1 MSKTYNDTRDATF
14 EELYDIALG
23 DPNVI
28 LLTVDTGALIFKEFK
43 KNMPKQFFNVGV
55 AEQNA
60 MSVAA
65 GLALIGKHVFVFGIT
80 TFVTFRCYEQ
90 IKIDICSMNLP
101 VTILGMGTG
110 YVYSSDG
117 PTHHMIEDVS
127 IMRAL
132 PGMTIWSP
140 SDYAMT
146 AQVVHLAHKT
156 PGPSYIRIDKGP
168 FPHIY
173 DNSNHDFGDGLAI
186 LKPGKDLTIIATSIM
201 VGQALELAHELKKH
215 GIQAGVVDL
224 YRLKPVNK
232 KLLIDAIKLSKRIV
246 TLEEHTVLGGL
257 GSIVHEIL
265 ADNGILTPV
274 KVFGI
279 PDKYRC
285 EVGSREMLRSLD
297 RLDVPTICKTVLE
310 WMQ

>member
-14 EELYDIALG
+14 GELYDIALG

-28 LLTVDTGALIFKEFK
+28 LLTADTGALMFKEFK
-43 KNMPKQFFNVGV
+43 KNIPKQFFNVGV

-65 GLALIGKHVFVFGIT
+65 GLALGGKHVFVFGIT

-90 IKIDICSMNLP
+90 VKIDICSMGLP

-117 PTHHMIEDVS
+117 PTHHMTEDVAL
-127 IMRAL
+127 MRAL

-140 SDYAMT
+140 SDYTMT
-146 AQVVHLAHKT
+146 AQVVHLAYKT

-168 FPHIY
+168 FLHIY
-173 DNSNHDFGDGLAI
+173 DNSNHDFGDGLAV

-201 VGQALELAHELKKH
+201 VSQALALADGLKKR
-215 GIQAGVVDL
+215 GIRAGVVDL

-232 KLLIDAIKLSKRIV
+232 KLLIDAIKPSKRV
-246 TLEEHTVLGGL
+246 MTLEEHTVFGGL
-257 GSIVHEIL
+257 GSIVCEIMV
-265 ADNGILTPV
+265 DNGIHVPI
-274 KVFGI
+274 KMFGI
-279 PDKYRC
+279 PDKYQC
-285 EVGSREMLRSLD
+285 EVGSREGLRLLD
-297 RLDVPTICKTVLE
+297 GLDVASISKAVLE